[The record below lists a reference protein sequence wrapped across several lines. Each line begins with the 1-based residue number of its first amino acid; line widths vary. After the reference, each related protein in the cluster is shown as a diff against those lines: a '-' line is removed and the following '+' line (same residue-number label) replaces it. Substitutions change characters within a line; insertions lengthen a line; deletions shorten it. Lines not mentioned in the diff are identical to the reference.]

1 MVIIRKEQIEA
12 LGKYMLKNYIER
24 SLATVEERFSEQT
37 SHMDRSELR
46 DMIHGCIQKA
56 KQFQIN
62 METDVDQ
69 FLEYNIIY
77 GIDFYVKPE
86 FAQAMDILNKDID
99 GTAKMI
105 LLSELMDPIE
115 KETT

>member
-1 MVIIRKEQIEA
+1 MLIIRKEQIEA

-24 SLATVEERFSEQT
+24 SLATVEARFPEQT

-46 DMIHGCIQKA
+46 EMIHGCIQKA

-62 METDVDQ
+62 METDVGQ
-69 FLEYNIIY
+69 FLKYNIIY
-77 GIDFYVKPE
+77 GIDFYEKPE
-86 FAQAMDILNKDID
+86 FTQAMDILNEDID

-105 LLSELMDPIE
+105 LLSEYMDNIE
-115 KETT
+115 KEIT